1 MFVPTY
7 SRICVMNS
15 APSRVE
21 IDFPR
26 LSSQLPFTRGQDRRT
41 GEGILDCPKAKDRTP
56 GLAHGESTEIIMSP
70 TVRNAVPSRSI
81 ISSFELINRR
91 DVRLPSAC
99 QTIVSASPIDKLNLL
114 L

>member
-70 TVRNAVPSRSI
+70 TVRNAVPSRSSYNQFVRAYRLARC
-81 ISSFELINRR
+81 SSALC
-91 DVRLPSAC
+91 LPDDC
-99 QTIVSASPIDKLNLL
+99 VSKSD
-114 L
+114 